1 MALISGK
8 VVDREG
14 KPVTGARVMF
24 TRSPVPLPDTA
35 LLTGD
40 DGTFTLSVP
49 ANGSY
54 EILTI
59 ADEQGERRTAVEVSG
74 DGQEIEVRL
83 GK

>member
-24 TRSPVPLPDTA
+24 TRGPVSLPDTA
-35 LLTGD
+35 LMTGD
-40 DGTFTLSVP
+40 DGTFTLSAP
-49 ANGSY
+49 ADGSY

-59 ADEQGERRTAVEVSG
+59 TDEQGEGRTAVEVKG
-74 DGQEIEVRL
+74 EGQEIEVRL